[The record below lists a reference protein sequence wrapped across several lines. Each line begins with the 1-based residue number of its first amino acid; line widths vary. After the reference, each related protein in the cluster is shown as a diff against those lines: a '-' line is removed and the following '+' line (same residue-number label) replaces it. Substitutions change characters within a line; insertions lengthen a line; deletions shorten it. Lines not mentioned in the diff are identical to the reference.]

1 MAKSR
6 NKMTLLPTTSA
17 YLSKSVSFDEGFRL
31 RELFFFFLLLF
42 PLSAFSQTL
51 GSKLDKKTL
60 ALGEVGILRIS
71 ISNLQGKDVVSAPK
85 NELLPFHFEE
95 IKDSIDKRKDSY
107 DRIIEFAVFEEGKFK
122 IPALD
127 FKIGNELFHTIPYEI
142 EVINTAQKGDEI
154 NDIMKNKEVK
164 LQVQDYWQL
173 YKWYFL
179 GFLILIAL
187 IFIIYQIIKYGKR
200 RKVSPIVMTNQ
211 TLKEL
216 DNLKKKKFIENGDY
230 RSFYVEL
237 IEISRTFIT
246 KQYRIPADVLLTD
259 DLIDV
264 MKLNNSIS
272 PENEKIVEEI
282 FLRGDLVKF
291 AKTFPNQSTMEK
303 DFNDIKAVVKRS
315 SKDLEIEK
323 LRTGV

>member
-17 YLSKSVSFDEGFRL
+17 DLSKSVSFDEGFRL